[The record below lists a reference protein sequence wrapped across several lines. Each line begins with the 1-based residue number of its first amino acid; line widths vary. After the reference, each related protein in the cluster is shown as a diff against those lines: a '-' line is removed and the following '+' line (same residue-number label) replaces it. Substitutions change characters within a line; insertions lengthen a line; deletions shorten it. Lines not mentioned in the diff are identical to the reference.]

1 MLTIDLTEAQATG
14 LLALFEHVE
23 HRAVDQLRIDPRLL
37 AAMRRGVER
46 FRDAVDGVR
55 PPTDFDPLLEDLG
68 ATLDGLRDARVITES
83 LERLH
88 ELVGAVR
95 IAAGVERVRLAA
107 ARRGELAYSRWADGV
122 LDRFGAGDP
131 RWLDAAVTLLD
142 DICAPGGGDD
152 DDEDDDLD
160 DLDDAPAITARAA
173 PSAPR
178 RARR

>member
-14 LLALFEHVE
+14 LLALLEHVE
-23 HRAVDQLRIDPRLL
+23 QRAVDQLKIDPRLL

-46 FRDAVDGVR
+46 FRHAVDGVR
-55 PPTDFDPLLEDLG
+55 PPTDFDPILEDLG
-68 ATLDGLRDARVITES
+68 LTLDGLRDARVITQS
-83 LERLH
+83 LDRLT

-107 ARRGELAYSRWADGV
+107 ARRGELAYSRWANGV

-142 DICAPGGGDD
+142 DLCAGVNGGDD
-152 DDEDDDLD
+152 DEDEDDDLD
-160 DLDDAPAITARAA
+160 DAPPARPATHRRVA
-173 PSAPR
+173 PLPA
-178 RARR
+178 